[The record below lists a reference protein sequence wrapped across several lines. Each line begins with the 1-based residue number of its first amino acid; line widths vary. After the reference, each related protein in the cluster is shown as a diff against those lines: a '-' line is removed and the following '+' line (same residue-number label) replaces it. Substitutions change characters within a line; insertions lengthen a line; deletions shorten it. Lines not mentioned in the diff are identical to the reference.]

1 MQEKTWTLE
10 VKPDPENPQE
20 MILEFTDEIMAE
32 LGWQEGDTL
41 DWQQRDDGSWHIENL
56 SKAERD
62 QKA

>member
-10 VKPDPENPQE
+10 VKPDPENPEE

-41 DWQQRDDGSWHIENL
+41 NWVQRDDGSWHIENL